1 MAKNITGNQ
10 DGLKGGNETYNIQ
23 GRGSNIPRTKL
34 VKEVKLGKHPN
45 HTITK
50 INGKE
55 YIKAK
60 PNPMLNDNI
69 NKGLIL

>member
-10 DGLKGGNETYNIQ
+10 DGKKGGNETYNIQ

-34 VKEVKLGKHPN
+34 VKEVKEGKHPN
-45 HTITK
+45 HTTTK

-55 YIKAK
+55 YLKAK
-60 PNPMLNDNI
+60 PNAKIKDNI
-69 NKGLIL
+69 NRKK